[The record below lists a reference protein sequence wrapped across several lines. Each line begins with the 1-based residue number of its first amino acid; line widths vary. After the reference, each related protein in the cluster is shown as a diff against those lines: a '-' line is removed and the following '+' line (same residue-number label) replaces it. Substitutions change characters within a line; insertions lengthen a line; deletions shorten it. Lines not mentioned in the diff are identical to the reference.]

1 MKTIGWI
8 LMIVNTLLGFYAL
21 VLHLTG
27 ASLATSVCVFLS
39 IGMTFKIADQ
49 FELPIRSDRTHG

>member
-1 MKTIGWI
+1 
-8 LMIVNTLLGFYAL
+8 MIVNTLLGFYAL

-27 ASLATSVCVFLS
+27 ASFATSVCVFLS